1 MKKLINALLMMLLSL
16 PLLLIMSAAI
26 LNAELERFARER
38 TGEDGYTVFNKKHY
52 QLTHLLE
59 YGHQSRNG
67 GRVRAFSH
75 IAPVNEQIGDMI
87 AGMIERKLGG

>member
-38 TGEDGYTVFNKKHY
+38 TGED
-52 QLTHLLE
+52 
-59 YGHQSRNG
+59 
-67 GRVRAFSH
+67 
-75 IAPVNEQIGDMI
+75 
-87 AGMIERKLGG
+87 